1 MPILD
6 LIASITGEKPPTPTN
21 PPPRPSTALPK
32 RKAEDEI
39 RTGGTKVARVDSA
52 SEKQSKSNGNSPR
65 SSPRPADRSLGGSGD
80 KKAPKVPSTAD
91 KKSLN
96 GKPSA
101 AGSKPTNAGATSS
114 TASKPQPSRPVVS
127 RPNPTE
133 SGPPK
138 KRSYAE
144 IMARAKANSEQ
155 REALV
160 KIQHKTVERSMSMKE
175 RKELRAAEAKK
186 ARMAAGKSAAGR
198 PGTASTPVRDTAKAS
213 GMRNG
218 PSSAS
223 ASASASTST
232 STNGKKTAAPV
243 EEKKVKKAALATTG
257 YTGTARPRPGST
269 TAARPGAPNR
279 PSTETHARDR
289 PRYGLSTSRR
299 SYEEED
305 DDLDDFIVDDDE
317 EEGAAGYGFARE
329 YRYESYDDDSDME
342 AGLSDIEDEEKR
354 AETQALRED
363 MEQEAL
369 ERRLKRE
376 KEERK
381 RKFLEAAKAKAGR

>member
-6 LIASITGEKPPTPTN
+6 LIASITGEKPPTSAN
-21 PPPRPSTALPK
+21 PPPRPSPALPK

-39 RTGGTKVARVDSA
+39 RPGGTKVARVDSA
-52 SEKQSKSNGNSPR
+52 SEKQSKSNFNSPR

-80 KKAPKVPSTAD
+80 KQAPKVPSAAD

-101 AGSKPTNAGATSS
+101 AGNKPGNAGATSS
-114 TASKPQPSRPVVS
+114 TANKPLPSRPATS

-160 KIQHKTVERSMSMKE
+160 KIQHKTVERSMTMKE
-175 RKELRAAEAKK
+175 RKELKAAEAKK
-186 ARMAAGKSAAGR
+186 ARMAAGKSAIGR
-198 PGTASTPVRDTAKAS
+198 SGTGSTPVRDTAKAP
-213 GMRNG
+213 GARNG

-223 ASASASTST
+223 
-232 STNGKKTAAPV
+232 TNGKKAAPV

-269 TAARPGAPNR
+269 TAARPGVSSR
-279 PSTETHARDR
+279 PSSETHARDR

-305 DDLDDFIVDDDE
+305 DDLDDFIVDDEE
-317 EEGAAGYGFARE
+317 EEGAPGYGIARE
-329 YRYESYDDDSDME
+329 YRYESYDDESDME
-342 AGLSDIEDEEKR
+342 AGLSDIEDEEKM

-381 RKFLEAAKAKAGR
+381 RKFLEATKAKAGR